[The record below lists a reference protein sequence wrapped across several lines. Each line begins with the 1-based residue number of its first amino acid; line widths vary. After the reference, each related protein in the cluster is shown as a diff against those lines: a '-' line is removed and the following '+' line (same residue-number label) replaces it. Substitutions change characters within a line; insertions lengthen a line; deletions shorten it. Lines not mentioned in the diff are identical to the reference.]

1 MHISIERF
9 LFGGGPYSKYAKAI
23 APHAEKLVRDKF
35 GPLPAIHLILNGD
48 ASQLD
53 HLVNTAEAKLLP
65 GVTPTDVNAASRA
78 DRHSRRAYGQTTID
92 RDGVLIVLQIAN
104 MHGEIDVAQTLV
116 HELVHA
122 HQLGNRTARGLHL
135 DYLKHVWGQTPMK
148 SNTVSAYEL
157 LIDQREHEAY
167 DAEDLAARL

>member
-1 MHISIERF
+1 MC
-9 LFGGGPYSKYAKAI
+9 GGRKKKK
-23 APHAEKLVRDKF
+23 EKKKK
-35 GPLPAIHLILNGD
+35 
-48 ASQLD
+48 SQ
-53 HLVNTAEAKLLP
+53 P
-65 GVTPTDVNAASRA
+65 RRR
-78 DRHSRRAYGQTTID
+78 RHSRRAYSQTTID